1 VKLKLGNA
9 AILAYQRLPYKP
21 WYAIAEFVDNS
32 TDAYFR
38 GGNKERLD
46 AEFAKTGDRLTVEV
60 TYDRNEGGLL
70 RIHDNSMGMSEGEL
84 EDALVIGEPPKV
96 SAGRSEFGMGM
107 KTAAIW
113 FADEFE
119 IRTKKLGE
127 ENEIRTTVNVQNFVS
142 GDDELVI
149 NRTPK
154 AVDAHY
160 TLIELRGLKRRLG
173 PSSLTK
179 ASRFLSSIYRM
190 DLRDGTLDLMINGD
204 HVTAPTSRDD
214 DAFLTRSD
222 GSKLVVDIDEDVY
235 GKKVTGWMGV
245 LAPGYSG
252 RSNAGFALVRH
263 NRTLR
268 GWLDS
273 WRPEEIFGD
282 ARNDL
287 LNQRVAGELFVDAFS
302 ASHTKDAVD
311 WDDDEEEVLGKL
323 LKERAAEYGLL
334 REAKRKVT
342 QGRESHE
349 GELETAEARSKL
361 ATQLNAPKVHDTIVL
376 LDVPK
381 PELAQLSTE
390 VLLEASESSEPVVT
404 WGIGPNRV
412 ARLYELDLSP
422 NDPYFEYEVMDGG
435 DLRVVIN
442 ANHPAAE
449 LLSSAE
455 AKLAHYH
462 HVTLDAIAEWKCSQQ
477 HEPLN
482 PSSIRLMKDHL
493 FRAISEIEET
503 L

>member
-1 VKLKLGNA
+1 MKLRLGNA

-32 TDAYFR
+32 TDAYLR
-38 GGNKERLD
+38 SDNKSRLD
-46 AEFAKTGDRLTVEV
+46 EDFELSGERLTVEV

-70 RIHDNSMGMSEGEL
+70 RIHDNSMGMNEDEL
-84 EDALVIGEPPKV
+84 EEALVIGEPPKI

-107 KTAAIW
+107 KTASIW
-113 FADEFE
+113 FADQIE

-127 ENEIRTTVNVQNFVS
+127 STEIRTTIKVLDFVS
-142 GDDELVI
+142 GDDELI
-149 NRTPK
+149 ITRTPK
-154 AVDAHY
+154 SAESHY

-173 PSSLTK
+173 PSSLNK
-179 ASRFLSSIYRM
+179 AKQFLSSIYRM
-190 DLRDGTLDLMINGD
+190 DLRDGTLDLVINGD
-204 HVTAPTSRDD
+204 HVMAPTSRDD

-287 LNQRVAGELFVDAFS
+287 LNQRIAGELFVDAFS

-311 WDDDEEEVLGKL
+311 WDDDEEEVLGKH
-323 LKERAAEYGLL
+323 LKEHAAEYGLL

-342 QGRESHE
+342 AGHESHE
-349 GELETAEARSKL
+349 DQLETAEARSKL
-361 ATQLNAPKVHDTIVL
+361 STQLNASKVHDTIVL

-390 VLLEASESSEPVVT
+390 VLIDASESSEPVVT

-422 NDPYFEYEVMDGG
+422 NDPYYEYEVMEDG

-442 ANHPAAE
+442 GNHPAAE

-462 HVTLDAIAEWKCSQQ
+462 HVTLDAVAEWKCDQQ
-477 HEPLN
+477 HEVLN

-503 L
+503 M